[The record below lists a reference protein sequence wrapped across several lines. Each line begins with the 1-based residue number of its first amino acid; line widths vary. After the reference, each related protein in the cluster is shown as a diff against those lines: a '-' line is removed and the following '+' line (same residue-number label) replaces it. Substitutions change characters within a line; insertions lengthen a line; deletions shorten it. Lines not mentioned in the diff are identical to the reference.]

1 MAMNDGNRSWILYP
15 CIYNRRLLKDQVC
28 EATNKGHNF
37 KIMPLLP
44 ILLKP

>member
-1 MAMNDGNRSWILYP
+1 MMAIDHGSYIPVY
-15 CIYNRRLLKDQVC
+15 IHRRLLKDQVC